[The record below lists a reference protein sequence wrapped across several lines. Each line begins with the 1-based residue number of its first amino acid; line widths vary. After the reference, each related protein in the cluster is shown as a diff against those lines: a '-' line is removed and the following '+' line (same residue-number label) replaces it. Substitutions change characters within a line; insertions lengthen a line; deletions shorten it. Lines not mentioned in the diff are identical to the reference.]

1 MMPIFRMRILLPLL
15 ALAAAGFMV
24 LPQGAGAQGN
34 AAIQRQVDDAVRAHA
49 RRQAA
54 EETADRNN
62 RVAARYEALANA
74 PGSPVLGNAKGDVT
88 IIVFFDYACPY
99 CRVAEP
105 RLMDL
110 VRRDGRI
117 RLVMKEFPILTPQSL
132 PAARMALAA
141 ARQGK
146 YEAFHRSLMTT
157 PGQLNV
163 ADMEAAARAQRLDMA
178 RLRRDMTG
186 PDVNDEIIAN
196 FNLARGIRAFQTPT
210 FIVGRRVLT
219 QDSDQIDFAREVAA
233 ARRAR

>member
-1 MMPIFRMRILLPLL
+1 MIFRALLPLIVL
-15 ALAAAGFMV
+15 AGAALAV
-24 LPQGAGAQGN
+24 LPQDVAAQGN
-34 AAIQRQVDDAVRAHA
+34 AALQRQIDEAVRAHL

-54 EETADRNN
+54 EDLADRNN

-74 PGSPVLGNAKGDVT
+74 PGSPVLGNPRGDVT
-88 IIVFFDYACPY
+88 IVAFFDYACPY

-105 RLMDL
+105 RLMEL

-132 PAARMALAA
+132 TAARMALAA

-146 YEAFHRSLMTT
+146 YEAFHRALMQT

-163 ADMEAAARAQRLDMA
+163 ADMEAAARAQRLDLG
-178 RLRRDMTG
+178 RLRRDMMA
-186 PDVNDEIIAN
+186 PEVSDELIAN

-210 FIVGRRVLT
+210 FIVGRRLVT
-219 QDSDQIDFAREVAA
+219 EDSERIDFAREVAA
-233 ARRAR
+233 ARRSR